1 MLSSI
6 ARMPDAVSCDWKTA
20 KKKKERQGGSIKC
33 GSRETNSCPATTTL
47 HIVDAVNYVAEFESV
62 KKKKEKNREPQKKN
76 CECRCVN
83 IKLQRKKKRITNC
96 ADN

>member
-62 KKKKEKNREPQKKN
+62 KKKKREKQRASKKELRVQMREYQAS
-76 CECRCVN
+76 E
-83 IKLQRKKKRITNC
+83 KKKRITNC